1 MAKFVIRKNQAD
13 QYWFVLK
20 MDNNKIVL
28 QSQMYTT
35 KQHAENGIR
44 AIKDEA
50 DAAQVIDQTGEFHHH
65 DYDAIEHHAI
75 QP

>member
-1 MAKFVIRKNQAD
+1 MAKFLIRKNAAG

-20 MDNNKIVL
+20 TDNNKTVL

-50 DAAQVIDQTGEFHHH
+50 ETAVVDDQTVSHHGH
-65 DYDAIEHHAI
+65 EPLEHYVH

>member
-1 MAKFVIRKNQAD
+1 MAKFLIRKNAAG

-20 MDNNKIVL
+20 TDNNKTVL

-50 DAAQVIDQTGEFHHH
+50 EEAVVDDQTVLHHVPEP
-65 DYDAIEHHAI
+65 IEHQLH

>member
-1 MAKFVIRKNQAD
+1 MAKFVIRKNESS

-20 MDNNKIVL
+20 SDNNKIVL

-50 DAAQVIDQTGEFHHH
+50 QDASVDDRTGEHYHMH
-65 DYDAIEHHAI
+65 EPVEHYSQ

>member
-1 MAKFVIRKNQAD
+1 MANFLIRKNEAGK
-13 QYWFVLK
+13 YWFVLRT
-20 MDNNKIVL
+20 DNHKTVL

-50 DAAQVIDQTGEFHHH
+50 EAAQVDDQTGETHHQH
-65 DYDAIEHHAI
+65 EPAEQYI
-75 QP
+75 QQV

>member
-1 MAKFVIRKNQAD
+1 MAKFVIRKNIAGK
-13 QYWFVLK
+13 YWFVLRT
-20 MDNNKIVL
+20 DNNKTVL

-50 DAAQVIDQTGEFHHH
+50 EPALVEDQTAEKHHCETPL
-65 DYDAIEHHAI
+65 EHHTMQA
-75 QP
+75 

>member
-1 MAKFVIRKNQAD
+1 MAKFVIRKNDSA

-20 MDNNKIVL
+20 SDNNKIVL

-50 DAAQVIDQTGEFHHH
+50 QDASVDDQSGEHYHMH
-65 DYDAIEHHAI
+65 EPVEHYTQ

>member
-1 MAKFVIRKNQAD
+1 MAKFVIRKNAAAH
-13 QYWFVLK
+13 YWFVLK
-20 MDNNKIVL
+20 SDNNKTVL

-50 DAAQVIDQTGEFHHH
+50 QEAAVDDKTGEHYHAH
-65 DYDAIEHHAI
+65 EPVEHYSQ

>member
-1 MAKFVIRKNQAD
+1 MAKFLIRKNAAGK
-13 QYWFVLK
+13 YWFVLK
-20 MDNNKIVL
+20 TANNKTVL

-35 KQHAENGIR
+35 KQHADNGIR

-50 DAAQVIDQTGEFHHH
+50 EEALMDDQTVIHHVH
-65 DYDAIEHHAI
+65 KPMEHQLH